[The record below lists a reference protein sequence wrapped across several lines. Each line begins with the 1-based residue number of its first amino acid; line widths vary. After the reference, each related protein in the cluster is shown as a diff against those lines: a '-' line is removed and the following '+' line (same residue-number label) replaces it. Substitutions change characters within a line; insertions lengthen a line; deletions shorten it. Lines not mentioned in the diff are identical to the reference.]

1 LKNRI
6 AISFV
11 LVIFLFGVAESRAQV
26 PELIKDSEFREV
38 AQAAVDSLYNF
49 NFDAS
54 EQLLDPWREQH
65 PENPVWTLL
74 EGMRFWWKVLSDLEN
89 TSHDEKF
96 LEIMAKADYESAR
109 LLRKKSDHADALIVK
124 AVSNGYISRL
134 YANRGEWISSV
145 NRSRRAISAYQYLLE
160 VEPGLPDLKL
170 GEGIKLYYS
179 AYIPEAYP
187 IVKTISWALPSGNKE
202 KGLELIDVAAEHA
215 IFARAEAI
223 YFLGNIFY
231 NYEKDYDKAA
241 GYLEQLYNM
250 YPRNN
255 YFVRILVKSF
265 YKIKAYDRTLNIIEA
280 SLDRWAEHD
289 LPYGDILSEELL
301 TYKGRILYRQ
311 GKTEEARMA
320 FIEAFNTG
328 KKSNG
333 NSGDTFHIISAYYS
347 GRINYELGDYRQA
360 RRYLEQ
366 VLKMEDEANYHER
379 ARELLDRIESNL

>member
-1 LKNRI
+1 M
-6 AISFV
+6 
-11 LVIFLFGVAESRAQV
+11 FLFGVSESRAQV
-26 PELIKDSEFREV
+26 PELIKDTGFRES

-54 EQLLDPWREQH
+54 EQLLDPWRAQH

-74 EGMRFWWKVLSDLEN
+74 RGMRFWWKVLSDLED

-96 LEIMAKADYESAR
+96 LEIMAKADYESTR

-170 GEGIKLYYS
+170 AEGIKLYYS

-187 IVKTISWALPSGNKE
+187 IIKTISWALPDGNKE
-202 KGLELIDVAAEHA
+202 KGLELIEDAAENA

-231 NYEKDYDKAA
+231 NYEKNYDEAA
-241 GYLEQLYNM
+241 EYLERLYHM

-280 SLDRWAEHD
+280 SLDRWAEQG
-289 LPYGDILSEELL
+289 LPYHQIMNEELL

-311 GKTEEARMA
+311 GRTEEAKQA
-320 FIEAFNTG
+320 FLGAYNAG
-328 KKSNG
+328 KKMNG
-333 NSGDTFHIISAYYS
+333 RSGRTFHIISAYYT
-347 GRINYELGDYRQA
+347 GRINYESGEYGEA

-366 VLKMEDEANYHER
+366 VLKMKDESNYHER
-379 ARELLDRIESNL
+379 ARELLNRIESNLSQ